1 MVYQNIKK
9 SAKVWVWVYMYIW
22 EYISI
27 CKLASRDVLVLVIV
41 MFIVD
46 KVIKMADNNFYLQFF
61 AVL

>member
-1 MVYQNIKK
+1 MYQNVKK
-9 SAKVWVWVYMYIW
+9 SAKVWVRVYMYIW

-27 CKLASRDVLVLVIV
+27 CKLASRDVLVFVIV

>member
-1 MVYQNIKK
+1 MVYQNIQK